1 MDNKTELMEK
11 LRNYLVHRDAV
22 RLRDLSGEAGDLAFI
37 TQEKD
42 TVNIAIIAYALYK
55 IFLKTHYQ
63 KKFEPLANNALNKI
77 NSGDLEGLVE
87 DIKQFDI
94 QHGFFQG
101 NVVKR
106 ARIKIGARLY
116 TRGLS
121 LSKAAQIVSVNISDL
136 LEYSGGT
143 QVHEKPMKGSVKD
156 RLNVAREL
164 FE

>member
-1 MDNKTELMEK
+1 MPNKELLEK
-11 LRNYLVHRDAV
+11 LRKHLVSRDAV
-22 RLRDLSGEAGDLAFI
+22 KLRDLSGEASDLAFI
-37 TQEKD
+37 TQDKD
-42 TVNIAIIAYALYK
+42 TVNIGIIAYALYK

-63 KKFEPLANNALNKI
+63 KKFEPLASNAQTKI
-77 NSGDLEGLVE
+77 DSGDLEGLVE
-87 DIKQFDI
+87 EIKEFDI

-101 NVVKR
+101 NVVKK

-121 LSKAAQIVSVNISDL
+121 LSKAAQMVSVNISDL

-143 QVHEKPMKGSVKD
+143 QVHEKPAKGSVKE
-156 RLNVAREL
+156 RLETARTL

>member
-1 MDNKTELMEK
+1 MSNKELLDK
-11 LRNYLVHRDAV
+11 LRNYVVHRDAV
-22 RLRDLSGEAGDLAFI
+22 KLRDLSGEASDIAFI
-37 TQEKD
+37 TQDKD
-42 TVNIAIIAYALYK
+42 TVSIAITAYALYK
-55 IFLKTHYQ
+55 IFLKKHYQ
-63 KKFEPLANNALNKI
+63 QKFEPLANNAQSKI
-77 NSGDLEGLVE
+77 NSGDLEGLIE

-94 QHGFFQG
+94 KNGFFQG

-143 QVHEKPMKGSVKD
+143 QFHEKPMKGSVKE
-156 RLNVAREL
+156 RLETARTL
-164 FE
+164 FD